1 VDFRGFK
8 MKKISIISLVV
19 ISLVQA
25 KAWAK
30 DPYVDINT
38 TMCTEGEDIYISC
51 AFNPS
56 PDHYSY
62 VGKVASV
69 CAKSN
74 TSPDSGYVQYR
85 YGKPSY
91 GVGPA
96 RVEMQYPEQKIPPEG
111 MFTIYTSLN
120 PKTIGSALR
129 FTSGKYLYSFERLT
143 YFQYKVV
150 ARRQGEKVFNKDC
163 DLPGVSYLTSDA
175 YRGIRTI
182 ELGNTI
188 ISDANK

>member
-1 VDFRGFK
+1 
-8 MKKISIISLVV
+8 MKKILTISAAVV
-19 ISLVQA
+19 FLAQA

-56 PDHYSY
+56 SDQYSY
-62 VGKVASV
+62 VGKVASI

-74 TSPDSGYVQYR
+74 TSPDTGYVQYR

-91 GVGPA
+91 GDGPA
-96 RVEMQYPEQKIPPEG
+96 SIEMQYPEQKIPPKG
-111 MFTIYTSLN
+111 IFTIYTSVN

-129 FTSGKYLYSFERLT
+129 FSNGKHLYSFERLT
-143 YFQYKVV
+143 YFQFKVV
-150 ARRQGEKVFNKDC
+150 ARKQGEKLFNKDC
-163 DLPGVSYLTSDA
+163 DLPGIGYLTTDA
-175 YRGIRTI
+175 HRGIQTI
-182 ELGNTI
+182 DLNETM
-188 ISDANK
+188 ISDSDK